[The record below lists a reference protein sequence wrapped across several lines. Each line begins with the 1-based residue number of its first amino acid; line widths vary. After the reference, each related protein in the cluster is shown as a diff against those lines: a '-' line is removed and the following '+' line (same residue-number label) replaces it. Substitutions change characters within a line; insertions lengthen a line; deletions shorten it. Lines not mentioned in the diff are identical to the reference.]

1 MLQNISFILRHI
13 TVRGGKQR
21 GVISSAVFCVKFL
34 NISPLFLCV
43 MPLQVTAWKFL
54 TCMKISQFL
63 SVNIGQICLKVW
75 KVLDT
80 KSTLHVCLY
89 VVCVFRVICYN
100 RLQYI
105 IIYYKILGYIRKL
118 QMCCPIFCYNIGRQ
132 WLRHR
137 RPHCYACM
145 FFVGFT

>member
-1 MLQNISFILRHI
+1 ME
-13 TVRGGKQR
+13 
-21 GVISSAVFCVKFL
+21 
-34 NISPLFLCV
+34 
-43 MPLQVTAWKFL
+43 
-54 TCMKISQFL
+54 ISQFL

-89 VVCVFRVICYN
+89 VVCVFRVMYYN

-105 IIYYKILGYIRKL
+105 IIYYKILEYIRKL

-132 WLRHR
+132 
-137 RPHCYACM
+137 
-145 FFVGFT
+145 